1 MERLLPFS
9 VDSSVDFVPIVVADL
24 HNVFAVAVVEQV
36 HRELA
41 PNSYLHRNISLIEV
55 ARLIVHFLLC
65 PILFP
70 VLQHVLEDLR
80 DVLTALFLLF
90 CR

>member
-1 MERLLPFS
+1 M
-9 VDSSVDFVPIVVADL
+9 PIIVADL

-41 PNSYLHRNISLIEV
+41 PNSYFHRNIILIEE
-55 ARLIVHFLLC
+55 ARLIVHFLLS

-70 VLQHVLEDLR
+70 VLQHILEDLR
-80 DVLTALFLLF
+80 DVLTALFFLF
-90 CR
+90 SR

>member
-1 MERLLPFS
+1 MENLCS
-9 VDSSVDFVPIVVADL
+9 VL
-24 HNVFAVAVVEQV
+24 AVAIVEQIY
-36 HRELA
+36 RELA
-41 PNSYLHRNISLIEV
+41 PNSDLHRNISLIEV

>member
-1 MERLLPFS
+1 M
-9 VDSSVDFVPIVVADL
+9 PIIVADL

-41 PNSYLHRNISLIEV
+41 PNPYLHRNISLIEV

>member
-1 MERLLPFS
+1 M
-9 VDSSVDFVPIVVADL
+9 PIIVADL

-41 PNSYLHRNISLIEV
+41 PNSYFHRNISLIEV
-55 ARLIVHFLLC
+55 ARLIVHFLLS

-70 VLQHVLEDLR
+70 IL
-80 DVLTALFLLF
+80 
-90 CR
+90 